1 MRWKPFI
8 FVTIHRRENTQKKE
22 RFLAIYYAL
31 KKLIQDWVNV
41 CFLGLYAS
49 EWAIDNYW
57 LRADLEKLVKNYPDN
72 FAYGPALAHH
82 SEVIDMISE
91 AWAVVTDSWSMQE
104 EANVVGVPCVT
115 IRFWSDR
122 SETILDGQNVLAP
135 PINSGLIAEIIKWA
149 IWNKKMIKKN
159 LYGKNV
165 SKKIVDW
172 VLETLKNQWKLF
184 RFDDERL
191 DLGQFFNWKI

>member
-1 MRWKPFI
+1 L
-8 FVTIHRRENTQKKE
+8 KKE

-31 KKLIQDWVNV
+31 KKLVQDWVYV

-57 LRADLEKLVKNYPDN
+57 LRADLEKLVKDYPKN

-82 SEVIDMISE
+82 TEVVDMLSQ

-104 EANVVGVPCVT
+104 EASVLWVPCVT

-135 PINSGLIAEIIKWA
+135 PINSNLIADIVKGA
-149 IWNKKMIKKN
+149 IDNKKMRRKN
-159 LYGKNV
+159 LYWKNV

-172 VLETLKNQWKLF
+172 VLEVLKNQWKLF

-191 DLGQFFNWKI
+191 ELSQFFNWKI